1 MDLQLEGRTAV
12 VLAASR
18 GLGFACARALAAEG
32 ARVVLAGRHEGTIAE
47 AAEHIRR
54 ETGAEA
60 LGQAA
65 DITRAEDI
73 HNLFGT
79 AITHF
84 GGIDSLIL
92 NAGGPPPGRFDDF
105 DDETWQQA
113 FELNLLSAV
122 RSVRAAL
129 PSLRASDAGRVVSIA
144 SSSIREPIDGLLLS
158 NVFRAGLLG
167 LTKTL
172 AAELAGDGIL
182 VNTIGPGRIDTERV
196 RELDAARAEREQRS
210 LEAVRGES
218 LSRIPLGRH
227 GEPAELARVVAFLA
241 SPANGYVTSQALL
254 VDGGMVRAL

>member
-1 MDLQLEGRTAV
+1 MPKGRGWCWPDATRGPSPRPPSISAGDRRGGARPDGRHHPGGGHPEPVRHRHHPFRLVSTALSSTPAV
-12 VLAASR
+12 RRRGASPTSTTVQSWQQR
-18 GLGFACARALAAEG
+18 LRAQPAERRAQRARRAAEPARQRTRG
-32 ARVVLAGRHEGTIAE
+32 AI
-47 AAEHIRR
+47 
-54 ETGAEA
+54 
-60 LGQAA
+60 
-65 DITRAEDI
+65 
-73 HNLFGT
+73 
-79 AITHF
+79 
-84 GGIDSLIL
+84 
-92 NAGGPPPGRFDDF
+92 
-105 DDETWQQA
+105 
-113 FELNLLSAV
+113 
-122 RSVRAAL
+122 
-129 PSLRASDAGRVVSIA
+129 VSIA

-167 LTKTL
+167 LTETL

-210 LEAVRGES
+210 LEAVRKES